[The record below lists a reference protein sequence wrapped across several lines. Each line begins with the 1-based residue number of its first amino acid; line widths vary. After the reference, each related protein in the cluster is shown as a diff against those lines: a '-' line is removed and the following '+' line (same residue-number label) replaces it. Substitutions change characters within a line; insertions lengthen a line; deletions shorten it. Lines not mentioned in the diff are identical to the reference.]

1 MREKGLP
8 ERRRKSGA
16 DVERRQRGGGER
28 KGERERGEKEDHRE
42 GGEGRKK
49 GVIVVTPARLLSRLH
64 GCLGISE

>member
-1 MREKGLP
+1 MESRRVERDDNEVVEREK
-8 ERRRKSGA
+8 EK
-16 DVERRQRGGGER
+16 
-28 KGERERGEKEDHRE
+28 ERERGEKEDHRE